1 MRELESIPLIA
12 TSIAVLARFIFMY
25 LIYTNRSRNSYSLI
39 FCMLSICSSS
49 MWTYY
54 SVEINNFP
62 IMFRSSTE
70 IALLFISAIYIIY
83 NKTTDL
89 IKERKTNN
97 QVAPEVLI

>member
-1 MRELESIPLIA
+1 
-12 TSIAVLARFIFMY
+12 
-25 LIYTNRSRNSYSLI
+25 
-39 FCMLSICSSS
+39 

-97 QVAPEVLI
+97 QVAPEIII